1 MVTAETGGARGDA
14 TPSASGAPA
23 TAGDARSASSPKKT
37 SASRETGDVAA
48 RGRARAGE
56 LANGAHSVACDAPRV
71 NSLSARLYETC
82 DGVAR
87 GGGGGE
93 VNASAKTPPNTRSP
107 SSKDSPTQRTMFSNL
122 WADGGGVGSARR
134 VSRETRNGNH

>member
-37 SASRETGDVAA
+37 SETGDVAA

-82 DGVAR
+82 DGVAM

-107 SSKDSPTQRTMFSNL
+107 SSKDSPTQRTIFSNL
-122 WADGGGVGSARR
+122 YSTMWARKTAPK
-134 VSRETRNGNH
+134 TH